1 MFSWLRRLAW
11 LLVIALPAPLAW
23 GAEAGPRVLLLGVDA
38 LRHDVVARLTEP
50 ALGDQA
56 LFKGMRPPIAVV
68 STFPS
73 DSYLAWTGVLRP
85 FGVERAL
92 GYQTCYYSREEA
104 RMRGCYSLTR
114 VPSPW
119 QDLFDWRLVGL
130 MRKGIA
136 YGWPKHYSLAE
147 VERGFAAFLASD
159 KRVFSMYVVSTDA
172 LAHVYG
178 PQSQAEFLREL
189 DRRLQMLRERS
200 KQPFW
205 TVIVSDHGVAGGEPL
220 KNVLPESEARLA
232 KAGFRMGSAIERPGD
247 LIMVKYGLLSSIV
260 FYAWSGQGIEVARL
274 LASVPGVD
282 LCVAPERGGWRIL
295 SVRGEALVGKQ
306 QRGAESLWRYERLL
320 GDPLGYAPVLERLR
334 KRAGGARL
342 EWFPDSWWFEASKQ
356 EFYPDALYRIAD
368 GFTLIRNPA
377 DVVCSTS
384 PGYMFGAL
392 LTEYVAVPTIG
403 PLRWTH
409 GALYGGGNIGVLLT
423 DMPDWPTAD
432 VVRYD
437 QALAPL
443 APLMAHPALTAAAA
457 R

>member
-1 MFSWLRRLAW
+1 MFASFRRWSW
-11 LLVIALPAPLAW
+11 LLVLALQPALGW
-23 GAEAGPRVLLLGVDA
+23 SAEPSPRVLLLGVDA
-38 LRHDVVARLTEP
+38 LRYDVVASLTQP
-50 ALGDQA
+50 ALGERA
-56 LFKGMRPPIAVV
+56 LFRGMGSPVAVL

-73 DSYLAWTGVLRP
+73 DSYLAWTGILRP

-92 GYQTCYYSREEA
+92 GYETCYYSLEER
-104 RMRGCYSLTR
+104 RMRGCFSLAR

-119 QDLFDWRLVGL
+119 QDLFDWRLEGL
-130 MRKGIA
+130 VRKGVA
-136 YGWPKHYSLAE
+136 YGWPKRYSLAE
-147 VERGFAAFLASD
+147 IERGFDAFLASD
-159 KRVFSMYVVSTDA
+159 KQLFSIYVVATDG

-178 PQSQAEFLREL
+178 PQGQAEFLREL
-189 DRRLQMLRERS
+189 DRRLQALRVRS
-200 KQPFW
+200 KRPFW

-220 KNVLPESEARLA
+220 KNVFRESKTQLLRG
-232 KAGFRMGSAIERPGD
+232 GFRLRSTIERPD
-247 LIMVKYGLLSSIV
+247 DVIMVSYGLLSSFI
-260 FYAWSGQGIEVARL
+260 FYTWGGRGTEVARL

-282 LCVAPERGGWRIL
+282 LCVVPERGGWRIL
-295 SVRGEALVGKQ
+295 SARGEALIGKQ
-306 QRGAESLWRYERLL
+306 QLGAEALWRYERIL
-320 GDPLGYAPVLERLR
+320 GDPLGYAPVLVRLR
-334 KRAGGARL
+334 ERAGNSRL

-356 EFYPDALYRIAD
+356 EFYPDALYRVAD

-409 GALYGGGNIGVLLT
+409 GALYGAGNVGVLLT
-423 DMPDWPTAD
+423 DMPGWPTAE

-437 QALAPL
+437 RALAPL
-443 APLMAHPALTAAAA
+443 TTLMGHARLTGAEA